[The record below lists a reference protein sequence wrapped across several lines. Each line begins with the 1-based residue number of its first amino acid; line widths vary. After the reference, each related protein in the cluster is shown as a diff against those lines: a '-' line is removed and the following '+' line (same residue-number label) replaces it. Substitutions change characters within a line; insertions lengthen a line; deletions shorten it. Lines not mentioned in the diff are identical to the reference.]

1 MPRRKVIVSANYRMP
16 DKILIVDDEPFN
28 LDLLEQELSD
38 LGYAV
43 VRAETGA
50 AALTQI
56 DKVAPD
62 LVLLDYLM
70 PGMNGI
76 EVLQTI
82 RKTQND
88 LPIVMITAYGTID
101 LAVEA
106 IKAGADDFITKPF
119 DPEHL
124 ALVVRKNLERAKLR
138 SDVRFYAEE
147 LGGRHR
153 LVSGNSESMRQVLS
167 EARKAAAARA
177 TVLLLGESGTGKE
190 LFARSIHNWS
200 DRRLKPFVAINCAGL
215 AKDLLESELFGHE
228 KGAFTGAHQLKKG
241 KLELAQGGTVFLD
254 EIGDLALDLQTK
266 LLRFLQEREFER
278 VGGTSPIAVDLRIIA
293 ATSRDLEAAIRAGLF
308 REDLYHRLDVITLTL
323 PPLRERKEDI
333 PALASYFLERFASE
347 TKKNFSG
354 ITDEARDKLIAY
366 AWPGNIRELANVI
379 ERAVVLG
386 EGPELTVHHLP
397 ARVIGAQPAAV
408 SDEVPYHD
416 AVNSYRRELIVRA
429 LASAQGNRATAAK
442 NLGLHRTH
450 LMKLLKALRI
460 T

>member
-1 MPRRKVIVSANYRMP
+1 MPN
-16 DKILIVDDEPFN
+16 KILIVDDEPFN

-82 RKTQND
+82 RKTQNN

-138 SDVRFYAEE
+138 SDVQFYAEE
-147 LGGRHR
+147 IGGRHR

-254 EIGDLALDLQTK
+254 EIGDLALELQTK

-278 VGGTSPIAVDLRIIA
+278 VGGTAPIAVDLRIIA

-429 LASAQGNRATAAK
+429 LASAQGNRAAAAK

>member
-1 MPRRKVIVSANYRMP
+1 MPN
-16 DKILIVDDEPFN
+16 KILIVDDEPFN

-56 DKVAPD
+56 DKIAPD

-138 SDVRFYAEE
+138 SDVQFYAEE

-254 EIGDLALDLQTK
+254 EIGDLALELQTK

-278 VGGTSPIAVDLRIIA
+278 VGGTAPIAVDLRIIA

-308 REDLYHRLDVITLTL
+308 REDLYHRLDVIALTL

-347 TKKNFSG
+347 TKKNFSA

-429 LASAQGNRATAAK
+429 LASAQGNRAAAAK

>member
-1 MPRRKVIVSANYRMP
+1 MPN
-16 DKILIVDDEPFN
+16 KILIVDDEPFN

-50 AALTQI
+50 AALTEI
-56 DKVAPD
+56 DKIAPD

-138 SDVRFYAEE
+138 SDVQFYAEE

-254 EIGDLALDLQTK
+254 EIGDLALELQTK

-278 VGGTSPIAVDLRIIA
+278 VGGTAPIAVDLRIIA

-308 REDLYHRLDVITLTL
+308 REDLYHRLDVIALTL

-416 AVNSYRRELIVRA
+416 ALNSYRRELIVRA
-429 LASAQGNRATAAK
+429 LASAQGNRAAAAK

>member
-56 DKVAPD
+56 DKIAPD

-138 SDVRFYAEE
+138 SDVQFYAEE

-254 EIGDLALDLQTK
+254 EIGDLALELQTK

-278 VGGTSPIAVDLRIIA
+278 VGGTAPIAVDLRIIA

-308 REDLYHRLDVITLTL
+308 REDLYHRLDVIALTL

-333 PALASYFLERFASE
+333 PALASYFLERFGSE

-386 EGPELTVHHLP
+386 EGPDLTVHHLP

>member
-1 MPRRKVIVSANYRMP
+1 MPN
-16 DKILIVDDEPFN
+16 KILIVDDEPFN

-56 DKVAPD
+56 DKIAPD

-138 SDVRFYAEE
+138 SDVQFYAEE

-254 EIGDLALDLQTK
+254 EIGDLALELQTK

-278 VGGTSPIAVDLRIIA
+278 VGGTAPIAVDLRIIA

-429 LASAQGNRATAAK
+429 LASAQGNRAAAAK

>member
-1 MPRRKVIVSANYRMP
+1 
-16 DKILIVDDEPFN
+16 

-50 AALTQI
+50 AALTEI
-56 DKVAPD
+56 DKIAPD

-138 SDVRFYAEE
+138 SDVQFYAEE

-254 EIGDLALDLQTK
+254 EIGDLALELQTK

-278 VGGTSPIAVDLRIIA
+278 VGGTAPIAVDLRIIA

-429 LASAQGNRATAAK
+429 LASAQGNRAAAAK

>member
-1 MPRRKVIVSANYRMP
+1 MP

-38 LGYAV
+38 LSYAV
-43 VRAETGA
+43 VRAETGT

-254 EIGDLALDLQTK
+254 EIGDLALELQTK
-266 LLRFLQEREFER
+266 RLRFLQEREFER

-429 LASAQGNRATAAK
+429 LASAQGNRAAAAK

>member
-1 MPRRKVIVSANYRMP
+1 MSN
-16 DKILIVDDEPFN
+16 KILIVDDEPFN
-28 LDLLEQELSD
+28 LDLLEQELGD

-50 AALTQI
+50 AALSQI
-56 DKVAPD
+56 DKLAPD

-138 SDVRFYAEE
+138 SDVQFYAEE

-153 LVSGNSESMRQVLS
+153 LVAGNSASMRQVLS

-254 EIGDLALDLQTK
+254 EIGDLALELQTK

-278 VGGTSPIAVDLRIIA
+278 VGGTAPIVVDLRIIA
-293 ATSRDLEAAIRAGLF
+293 ATSRDLEAATKAGVF

-333 PALASYFLERFASE
+333 PPLATYFLERFASE
-347 TKKNFSG
+347 TKKAFCG
-354 ITDEARDKLIAY
+354 ITDEAREKLTAY

-397 ARVIGAQPAAV
+397 ARVIGAQPSAV
-408 SDEVPYHD
+408 SEEVSYHD

-429 LASAQGNRATAAK
+429 LASAQGNRAAAAK
-442 NLGLHRTH
+442 SLGLHRTH

>member
-1 MPRRKVIVSANYRMP
+1 MPN
-16 DKILIVDDEPFN
+16 KILIVDDEPFN

-56 DKVAPD
+56 DKIAPD

-138 SDVRFYAEE
+138 SDVQFYAEE

-254 EIGDLALDLQTK
+254 EIGDLALELQTK

-278 VGGTSPIAVDLRIIA
+278 VGGTAPIAVDLRIIA

-308 REDLYHRLDVITLTL
+308 REDLYHRLDVIALTL

-416 AVNSYRRELIVRA
+416 ALNSYRRELIVRA
-429 LASAQGNRATAAK
+429 LASAQGNRAAAAK